1 MMHRN
6 RIKTVAVRFQYA
18 ILPYAD
24 FQVGTLGKR
33 ADFKVAKFSL
43 WRDTSENWQ
52 RFLGVSRPTEYL
64 SSYVDRNGKPLLS
77 MWIATADDKQNV
89 APERWQQLVAV
100 LFYLAWVRIPYM
112 TADRA
117 AAEDFYFEAFSVPEG
132 APDDSR
138 SHVRWSKYGAHFWSN
153 LEIHPSPEVS
163 VHGHAIDLP
172 VAAVRNSPFFDPVPG
187 DLFRAL
193 EGELNKDASRLLSA
207 LWFLQQSAFRSA
219 SRSSYAEDIQ
229 NICTAFEA
237 LLDVKDK
244 GDSADQVSAALTD
257 LFRTQAA
264 TTIDDIVGRP
274 PDPEVPEVLEQLVKW
289 TTKLYEI
296 RNSYTH
302 GKTVLDYFL
311 SRRSVWQDAFE
322 IFRLAAN
329 RVILGRP
336 ERRSTDGS
344 VLERRLMSVQ
354 YFDEVVALLW
364 DRDRWFPGGKKLGT
378 GHITLD
384 DAIRKGRVL
393 DPGLVEAI
401 NSLGHLRQALFNIC
415 MAIWAAVE
423 DFHEV
428 ECDSRKVVVILGE
441 FREAYASSLRPK
453 IDVDEFIRKIAPRLT
468 MWVPNIPLKGSS
480 APLFELIQAF
490 KNLLAV
496 YGDQTEP
503 ILNSLANTLP

>member
-1 MMHRN
+1 
-6 RIKTVAVRFQYA
+6 
-18 ILPYAD
+18 
-24 FQVGTLGKR
+24 
-33 ADFKVAKFSL
+33 
-43 WRDTSENWQ
+43 
-52 RFLGVSRPTEYL
+52 
-64 SSYVDRNGKPLLS
+64 

-100 LFYLAWVRIPYM
+100 LFYLAWARIPYM
-112 TADRA
+112 TGDRA

-153 LEIHPSPEVS
+153 LEIHPLPEVS

-172 VAAVRNSPFFDPVPG
+172 VAARNLPFFDPVPG

-193 EGELNKDASRLLSA
+193 EGELNKDQSRLLTA

-244 GDSADQVSAALTD
+244 GDSANQVSAALTE
-257 LFRTQAA
+257 LFRNQAP
-264 TTIDDIVGRP
+264 TTVDDLVGKS
-274 PDPEVPEVLEQLVKW
+274 PDPELPEVLDQLAKW
-289 TTKLYEI
+289 VTKLYEI

-311 SRRSVWQDAFE
+311 NRRSVWQDAFE
-322 IFRLAAN
+322 IFRLSAN

-336 ERRSTDGS
+336 EHRSTDGS
-344 VLERRLMSVQ
+344 MLEKRLMSVR

-364 DRDRWFPGGKKLGT
+364 DRERWFPGGKKLGS
-378 GHITLD
+378 GRITLD

-393 DPGLVEAI
+393 DPGLVEVI
-401 NSLGHLRQALFNIC
+401 NSPGHLRQALFNIC
-415 MAIWAAVE
+415 MAIWGAVE
-423 DFHEV
+423 EFREV
-428 ECDSRKVVVILGE
+428 ECDSRKVAVILQE
-441 FREAYASSLRPK
+441 FREAYASCSKPK
-453 IDVDEFIRKIAPRLT
+453 IDLDAFIRKIAPRLP
-468 MWVPNIPLKGSS
+468 MWVPNIPFEGSD

-490 KNLLAV
+490 KSLLSV
-496 YGDQTEP
+496 YGDQTKP
-503 ILNSLANTLP
+503 IINSLANTLP